1 MAKDK
6 EEVIVDVEEVYS
18 KTESWVLENQK
29 SLSIIVGA
37 VVLLLASYF
46 AYSNFYLQPKEDEA
60 RDQIWQAQQAF
71 SADNLEVAINGSDV
85 AYGFLDIIDRYGM
98 TEAAN
103 LAHYY
108 TGISYLRLG
117 QYENAISYLT
127 EYDCRDVMVC
137 AVALGATGD
146 AYIELGQV
154 DQALS
159 FYESAID
166 HTVNDFTTPI
176 YLMKAARAHEA
187 LSEYDRALSYYERI
201 KSDFP
206 TSNEAQTIDKF
217 IARAKGLAAK

>member
-18 KTESWVLENQK
+18 KTESWVVENQK

-37 VVLLLASYF
+37 VFLLLASYF
-46 AYSNFYLQPKEDEA
+46 AYTNFFLQPQEEEA

-71 SADNLEVAINGSDV
+71 AEDQLDQALNGSDV

-108 TGISYLRLG
+108 AGISYLRLG
-117 QYENAISYLT
+117 QYDAAIEYLK
-127 EYDCRDVMVC
+127 EYDCSDIIVC

-146 AYIELGQV
+146 AYMELGEV

-166 HTVNDFTTPI
+166 HTANELTTPI
-176 YLMKAARAHEA
+176 YLMKAARAYEA
-187 LSEYDRALSYYERI
+187 LEDHTEALHYFKRI
-201 KSDFP
+201 KTEFP
-206 TSNEAQTIDKF
+206 NSNEAQSVDKF
-217 IARAKGLAAK
+217 IARAEGLTAK